1 MRESFGERLWY
12 FILNVGMLLVSIV
25 TLYPFWH
32 VLMYSLSDPKLAMG
46 GGLFLWMKGFSL
58 TSYELLL
65 HSKGIYYAYGNSIF
79 RLVIGTAINIVL
91 TAMLA
96 YPLSIRRF
104 VGRNF
109 ITLMIFFTMLFSGGM
124 IPTYLIVKELGLID
138 SIWSLIIPSAL
149 SAWNLI
155 ILKNYFQSLPAEL
168 EESANIDGA
177 APMRILFSI
186 ILPVSGPVI
195 AAIALFY
202 GVAHWNSYFDAILY
216 INSDAKQVLQ
226 VFLRTMLQS
235 SSLQQVQGTDNFAAS
250 IGLVTEESV
259 KMATVVVSVIPML
272 IVYPF
277 CKNITSKA
285 SWLDPSKV
293 RF

>member
-12 FILNVGMLLVSIV
+12 FILNAGMLLLSIV

-65 HSKGIYYAYGNSIF
+65 KSKGIYYAYGNSIF

-138 SIWSLIIPSAL
+138 SIWSLIIPTAL

-277 CKNITSKA
+277 LQKYYVKGVMVGSIKG
-285 SWLDPSKV
+285 
-293 RF
+293 

>member
-1 MRESFGERLWY
+1 MKESFGERLWY

-65 HSKGIYYAYGNSIF
+65 KSKGIYYAYGNSIF

-104 VGRNF
+104 VGRNT

-177 APMRILFSI
+177 SPMRILFSV

-277 CKNITSKA
+277 LQKYYVKGVMVGSIKG
-285 SWLDPSKV
+285 
-293 RF
+293 

>member
-12 FILNVGMLLVSIV
+12 FILNIGMLLVSIV

-65 HSKGIYYAYGNSIF
+65 QSKGIYYAYGNSIF

-138 SIWSLIIPSAL
+138 SIWSLIIPTAL

-177 APMRILFSI
+177 APIRILFSV

-235 SSLQQVQGTDNFAAS
+235 SSLQQVQGTESLASS

-272 IVYPF
+272 LVYPF
-277 CKNITSKA
+277 LQKYYVKGVMVGSIKG
-285 SWLDPSKV
+285 
-293 RF
+293 

>member
-32 VLMYSLSDPKLAMG
+32 VLMYSLSDPRLAMG

-65 HSKGIYYAYGNSIF
+65 QSKGIYYAYGNSIF

-138 SIWSLIIPSAL
+138 SIWSLIIPTAL

-177 APMRILFSI
+177 APIRILFSV

-235 SSLQQVQGTDNFAAS
+235 SSLQQVQGAESLASS
-250 IGLVTEESV
+250 IGMVTEESV
-259 KMATVVVSVIPML
+259 KMATVVVSVLPML
-272 IVYPF
+272 LVYPF
-277 CKNITSKA
+277 LQKYYVKGVMVGSIKG
-285 SWLDPSKV
+285 
-293 RF
+293 